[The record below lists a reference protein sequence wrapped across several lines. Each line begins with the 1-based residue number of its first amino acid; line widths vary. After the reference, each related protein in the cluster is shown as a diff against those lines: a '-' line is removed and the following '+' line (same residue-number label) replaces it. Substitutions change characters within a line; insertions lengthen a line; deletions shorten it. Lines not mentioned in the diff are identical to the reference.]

1 LTLATFLRIGLL
13 LQVGLGA
20 LCAWWLLPAGVQW
33 LALPIGLLVPPVGT
47 GLVLGVQFAVGAI
60 LDRRIPPLS
69 LRELLAVWWS
79 ETWISTRM
87 FSFAQPFAAQFAEP
101 PLVRDPQR
109 PAALLVH
116 GYLCNRAVWRPLLD
130 RGTLADCNIATV
142 NLEPILGSIDRYAD
156 VIQAAVEKLRE
167 ATGASQVAL
176 VGHSMGGLAIRA
188 YLRKFGDARI
198 NKAITLATPHQG
210 TVFGSLGAGANAK
223 QMAPNARYMKELA
236 TSVTPADRAKFVCIA
251 TRDDNLIVPRSSPLL
266 PGARHHLLDRVGHL
280 ALIADARAWDILRK
294 ELHAPAA
301 HGTAAPDQRVID
313 SAM

>member
-1 LTLATFLRIGLL
+1 MTLATFLRIGLL

-20 LCAWWLLPAGVQW
+20 LCAWWLLPVTLQW
-33 LALPIGLLVPPVGT
+33 LALPIGLLVPLVGT

-60 LDRRIPPLS
+60 VDRRTPPLS
-69 LRELLAVWWS
+69 LRQILAVWWS

-87 FSFAQPFAAQFAEP
+87 FSFAQPFAAQFPEP
-101 PLVRDPQR
+101 VLARDPQR

-130 RGTLADCNIATV
+130 SGTLSGCNVATV

-156 VIQAAVEKLRE
+156 VIQAAVERLRA
-167 ATGASQVAL
+167 ATGADQVAL

-188 YLRKFGDARI
+188 YLRKFGDASVQ
-198 NKAITLATPHQG
+198 KAITLATPHQG

-223 QMAPNARYMKELA
+223 QMAPNARYLQELGTA
-236 TSVTPADRAKFVCIA
+236 VTPAHLAKFVCIA
-251 TRDDNLIVPRSSPLL
+251 TRDDNLIVPRTSPLL
-266 PGARHHLLDRVGHL
+266 PGARHHVLDRVGHL
-280 ALIADARAWDILRK
+280 ALIADPRAWSIVRE
-294 ELHAPAA
+294 ELAAPAA
-301 HGTAAPDQRVID
+301 RSTTATDQRVID